1 MFSKNYVKEL
11 KPLNLVSK
19 NGEIIKNKNIIKLL
33 FLISALFYLIIS
45 HNEINIQNFQTN
57 SSGSNNN
64 STNNTD

>member
-33 FLISALFYLIIS
+33 FLVSALFYLIIS
-45 HNEINIQNFQTN
+45 HNEINI
-57 SSGSNNN
+57 
-64 STNNTD
+64 